1 MQKEVNQNNS
11 SSDTRFF
18 GCIFVPLLQE
28 IEMTKEMR
36 DNLELHLIRFANEYE
51 MPLVPLLNQYEIA
64 QCIETYNPTRDLPHL
79 TVVTAKGITIE
90 EDAFSI
96 VLDSMDP

>member
-1 MQKEVNQNNS
+1 
-11 SSDTRFF
+11 
-18 GCIFVPLLQE
+18 
-28 IEMTKEMR
+28 MTKEMR

-51 MPLVPLLNQYEIA
+51 MPLAPLLNQYEIA

-96 VLDSMDP
+96 VLDSMDPKMQKQLGVNSPVDYIKT